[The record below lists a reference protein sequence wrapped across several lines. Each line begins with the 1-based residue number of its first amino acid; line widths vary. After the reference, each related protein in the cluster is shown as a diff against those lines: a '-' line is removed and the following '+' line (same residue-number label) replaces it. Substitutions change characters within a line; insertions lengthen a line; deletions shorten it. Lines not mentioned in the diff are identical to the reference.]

1 MLLDF
6 SDESNHFTEWMCA
19 LIQFLF
25 LLIFTVVY
33 NIKSEET
40 RLVNLTPSDSWG
52 GAGLLGVTIRL
63 DNYGGAD
70 ERVIRILT
78 VEHNS
83 PASIAGLVPEQDYLL
98 GTVSESL
105 EDTQA
110 LADVLMAHVDKVV
123 EFYVYNTK
131 SDVVRVVPLMPTF
144 SWGGG
149 GLLGAEVGTGYLHRL
164 PHSAR
169 STSGTSLE
177 RKVRYIDRMPDS
189 SNSPPSGNLEHEP
202 QLEMESEGD
211 GPVTLAS
218 PDDIAD
224 MKTDTVAGKT
234 YVANV
239 NDTKLVCSNNS
250 ETKSNGLKK
259 DEDHCRQETA
269 EPSATLTRDLNN
281 NEAAA
286 LFAGPPPGDH
296 NDIDL
301 R

>member
-1 MLLDF
+1 
-6 SDESNHFTEWMCA
+6 
-19 LIQFLF
+19 
-25 LLIFTVVY
+25 VVY
-33 NIKSEET
+33 NIKSEQT

-70 ERVIRILT
+70 ERAIRVLT
-78 VEHNS
+78 VERNS
-83 PASIAGLVPEQDYLL
+83 PAAIAGLVPEQDYLL
-98 GTVSESL
+98 GTVSDSL

-110 LADVLMAHVDKVV
+110 LADLLMAHMDKVV
-123 EFYVYNTK
+123 ELYVYNTR
-131 SDVVRVVPLMPTF
+131 SDVVRVVPIMPTF

-164 PHSAR
+164 PHAAR

-177 RKVRYIDRMPDS
+177 RKVRYVDRKPGS
-189 SNSPPSGNLEHEP
+189 LNSPPAGNLEHEP

-218 PDDIAD
+218 LDDVSD
-224 MKTDTVAGKT
+224 TKKTDHAAATTNG
-234 YVANV
+234 ANGV
-239 NDTKLVCSNNS
+239 ESQNQEIRNDKANS
-250 ETKSNGLKK
+250 KKETI
-259 DEDHCRQETA
+259 ER
-269 EPSATLTRDLNN
+269 SALPMGDSSN